1 MLSAIAAT
9 LAIVALGYAL
19 KQCDFLPEAMWQSLS
34 PLCYRVLFPALLFNL
49 MSQADLGAVS
59 MAPFLA
65 TIAGGS
71 VIIVGFA
78 LLTGRAIAMNGP
90 ALSSLVQGSLRQN
103 SFLVLSILQGT
114 FGVAALQLGA
124 IAIAFL
130 VPISN
135 IVAVIAILMLG
146 RKAERR
152 DMKRA
157 ILAEIARNPLLV
169 ALLIGVL
176 VNILNVPVPAFI
188 SQAAALVGAGALPLL
203 LLSIGASLKFSTIG
217 GNAAPLALALL
228 AKFLVFPLALV
239 AIGIAMGLDPLAL
252 AVLAAVGAAPTASS
266 TYTLAMELG
275 GDAKLMA
282 EILSLQTVAAM
293 LSMPLW
299 IWFAGVFAAM

>member
-19 KQCDFLPEAMWQSLS
+19 KQRDFLPEAMWQSLS

-78 LLTGRAIAMNGP
+78 LLAGRAIAMNGP

-146 RKAERR
+146 HKAERR

-299 IWFAGVFAAM
+299 IWLASVFAAM

>member
-19 KQCDFLPEAMWQSLS
+19 KQRDFLPEAMWQSLS

-59 MAPFLA
+59 MVPFLA

-78 LLTGRAIAMNGP
+78 LLAGRAIAMNGP

-217 GNAAPLALALL
+217 GNAAPLVLALL

-299 IWFAGVFAAM
+299 IWLASVFAAM

>member
-19 KQCDFLPEAMWQSLS
+19 KQRDFLPEAMWQSLS

-176 VNILNVPVPAFI
+176 VNILKVPVPAFI

-299 IWFAGVFAAM
+299 IWLASVFAAM

>member
-19 KQCDFLPEAMWQSLS
+19 KQRDFLPEAMWQSLS

-78 LLTGRAIAMNGP
+78 LLAGRAIAMNGP

-299 IWFAGVFAAM
+299 IWLASVFAAM